1 MQKTVTITDMK
12 TTAKMIK
19 NELDSANP
27 DYGLI
32 AMLCENLKNGSVYM
46 LRA

>member
-12 TTAKMIK
+12 TTAKMITE
-19 NELDSANP
+19 ELKKPNP
-27 DYGLI
+27 DYGWI
-32 AMLCENLKNGSVYM
+32 AMLCENLKNDSVYM